1 MIFIFF
7 SSKGIRTSEEYGGS
21 NLTCLDA
28 SIIYE
33 ALSTG
38 CTSTTAFLTI
48 HKYTIQNIWNS
59 WYLKYKFV
67 S

>member
-1 MIFIFF
+1 MDEFF
-7 SSKGIRTSEEYGGS
+7 LLKGIRTSEEYGGS

-48 HKYTIQNIWNS
+48 HKYSNKLKRFWEFFYINI
-59 WYLKYKFV
+59 K
-67 S
+67 